1 MYSLTALKLSTFL
14 KCAIYSMMCRGS
26 VMDAVSTLEIVTLIM
41 MMAVIDETIHIILV
55 IDQFKAQILVL

>member
-1 MYSLTALKLSTFL
+1 MYSLTALKLATLL

-55 IDQFKAQILVL
+55 IDQIKAQILVL